1 MAPQATRISIVFG
14 CLVFAFAGVRT
25 LIVPDSFGKTG
36 HFRQAALGAIAAHPP
51 KFEGKQPC
59 IDCHAN
65 NTPHTDKGVSCET
78 CHGPGAAHSKDFDS
92 SKLVVDKTR
101 NACGRCHA
109 MNTARRSTFPQVDM
123 AEHHGSQR
131 CVECHNIHP
140 EVPGKP
146 IGDLKPAGIPKDEA
160 DAKPTAPVK
169 PGAPA
174 AATPPAK
181 DAKAAGDVKA
191 APSKVVPTEKPKDA
205 KPAVEAPKPT
215 ATAPKPTATAAKP
228 DATPAKQGSKK

>member
-174 AATPPAK
+174 AATPPATST
-181 DAKAAGDVKA
+181 ARTRTGSIRARCRPCSMRSACCRWRSTARAASRIWTGCARQDRR
-191 APSKVVPTEKPKDA
+191 PR
-205 KPAVEAPKPT
+205 
-215 ATAPKPTATAAKP
+215 
-228 DATPAKQGSKK
+228 